1 MRVKRSSRL
10 IPDTD
15 WAGPEPGSRQAPAAA
30 SRAVDSR
37 PSSLFVVGAPRT
49 GTTSLAKALASHP
62 QICFSK
68 PKETHF
74 FLRPFN
80 GASME
85 EVRRRYESAFFD
97 GLNPDHRCLAEGSV
111 TYLYDPQAIQRILAF
126 DPDARFVV
134 GLRNPLELL
143 PSYHA
148 RLLYTMDED
157 VEDFAQAWA
166 LQDRR
171 LRGEHIPP
179 RCRDSRLLL
188 YREVGRL
195 GWHVH
200 RLIEVAG
207 WERCF
212 LYLFEEF
219 RSDPLRI
226 YRDTLQFAGL
236 PDDGKAE
243 IRHKNS
249 GRSYKSRWLQPYVM
263 NPPAPI
269 ARMIG
274 LFSDRSHARLRSLVR
289 PIRRRVKRM
298 NAAPAARAP
307 LAPDLRRE
315 LSDYYRED
323 VRELE
328 RLLQR
333 ELGWL
338 R

>member
-1 MRVKRSSRL
+1 MDRTKPAVPAAALTVPSSS
-10 IPDTD
+10 
-15 WAGPEPGSRQAPAAA
+15 SRQAHSDEGRAAGEP
-30 SRAVDSR
+30 R
-37 PSSLFVVGAPRT
+37 SSLFIVGAPRT
-49 GTTSLAKALASHP
+49 GTTSLAKALSSHP
-62 QICFSK
+62 DVCFSK

-74 FLRPFN
+74 FLRPF
-80 GASME
+80 SDSSIE
-85 EVRRRYESAFFD
+85 EIRQRFE
-97 GLNPDHRCLAEGSV
+97 GLYFRSLHAQHRCFAEGSV
-111 TYLYDPQAIQRILAF
+111 SYLYDPSAIARILALY
-126 DPDARFVV
+126 PDARFIV

-157 VEDFAQAWA
+157 VQDFGRAWA
-166 LQDRR
+166 LQEHR
-171 LRGEHIPP
+171 LRGEHVPP

-195 GWHVH
+195 GSHAR
-200 RLIEVAG
+200 RLSEVAG
-207 WERCF
+207 RERCF
-212 LYLFEEF
+212 FYLFEEF
-219 RSDPLRI
+219 RSDSLRI
-226 YRDTLQFAGL
+226 YKDILQFAGL
-236 PDDGKAE
+236 SDDGKAE
-243 IRHKNS
+243 IRHKNQV
-249 GRSYKSRWLQPYVM
+249 RSYRSEWLQPYVM
-263 NPPAPI
+263 NPPRPI

-274 LFSDRSHARLRSLVR
+274 LFSQGGHARLRSLVR
-289 PIRRRVKRM
+289 PIRKRLKRM

-323 VRELE
+323 VQDLE